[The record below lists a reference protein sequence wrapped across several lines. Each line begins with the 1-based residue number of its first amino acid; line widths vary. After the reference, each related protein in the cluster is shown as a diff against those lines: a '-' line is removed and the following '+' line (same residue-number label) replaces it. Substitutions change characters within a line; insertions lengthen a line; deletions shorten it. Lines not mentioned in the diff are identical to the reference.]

1 MNGNIQEVRIGIY
14 MRNGK
19 DKKNE
24 KLTGVNFASAVVVI
38 LFLVVWQMAC
48 SFKWVPGYM
57 LPSPIQVIKAF
68 ISDFSLLMSHAKV
81 TLLEAVLGLV
91 CGVLLGF
98 ICAVF
103 MDAFPLVK
111 KGLYP
116 ILVITQTIP
125 PVAIAPLL
133 ILWFSY
139 GIAPKV
145 ILVVLVS
152 FFPMAVG
159 LLEGFQSVDEDMV
172 KLMRSMKATR
182 LQIFWYVKF
191 PGALSEFFSGL
202 RIAVAYSVVGTVI
215 AEWLGGFSG
224 LGVYMT
230 RVKKSMAY
238 DKMFAVIFFVS
249 AISLILM
256 VLVGAIQKKM
266 MPWTRV
272 K

>member
-1 MNGNIQEVRIGIY
+1 MKNDNNKNNR
-14 MRNGK
+14 K
-19 DKKNE
+19 STTDKSV
-24 KLTGVNFASAVVVI
+24 KLTGVNFVPVIVIVV
-38 LFLVVWQMAC
+38 FLLVWQAAC
-48 SFKWVPGYM
+48 TLHWVPGYM
-57 LPSPIQVIKAF
+57 LPSPIQVIQAF
-68 ISDFSLLMSHAKV
+68 IGDFPLLMSHAKV
-81 TLLEAVLGLV
+81 TLIEALLGLF

-98 ICAVF
+98 VCAVF
-103 MDAFPLVK
+103 MDSFPLVK

-116 ILVITQTIP
+116 ILVISQTIP

-159 LLEGFQSVDEDMV
+159 LLDGLQSVDEDMI
-172 KLMRSMKATR
+172 KLMKSMKATKS
-182 LQIFWYVKF
+182 QIFRYAKF
-191 PGALSEFFSGL
+191 PAALTEFFSGV
-202 RIAVAYSVVGTVI
+202 RMAVAYSVVGAVI
-215 AEWLGGFSG
+215 SEWLGGFSG

-249 AISLILM
+249 VISLLLM
-256 VLVGAIQKKM
+256 ALVSVIQRKV
-266 MPWTRV
+266 MPWSKVR
-272 K
+272 